1 MPACRSGA
9 DNRAMSV
16 QFGID
21 ASSFQ
26 GNVNWAQ
33 TDSTTSFG
41 WEKVTQGSRRTASR
55 GYVNPFWA
63 GPSGH
68 NKRAMAARAA
78 ASGFV
83 PGGYLFLE
91 AGDGAGQADFFH
103 ATAGDMAG
111 FAIAVDVEPAAGSE
125 PTAADAHACVARLR
139 QLYPSHPVIGY
150 IPQWYWGTRSTRF
163 VDVLWASHYVTG
175 TGPPAT
181 LYAKV
186 TPRHWAPYGGR
197 TPALL
202 QFTSAA
208 TVPGVTGQV
217 DCSAFRGTAAQLR
230 NRLLPSR
237 SRQAMEDLM
246 QPGFLNNGE
255 GAVTPLAI
263 PNGAKRLRFFSNRPA
278 RVRVDLIGVSKPSVN
293 LKIGYDDG
301 AQGLATGVA
310 STGDDT
316 RSTGGGREVS

>member
-1 MPACRSGA
+1 
-9 DNRAMSV
+9 MSV

-41 WEKVTQGSRRTASR
+41 WEKVTQGSRRTASG
-55 GYVNPFWA
+55 GYINPFWA

-91 AGDGAGQADFFH
+91 AGHGAGQADFFH
-103 ATAGDMAG
+103 AAAGDMAG
-111 FAIAVDVEPAAGSE
+111 FAIAVDVEPAPGSE
-125 PTAADAHACVARLR
+125 PTEADAHACVARLR
-139 QLYPSHPVIGY
+139 ELYPSHPVIGY

-163 VDVLWASHYVTG
+163 VDVLWASNYVTG
-175 TGPPAT
+175 TGRPAT

-186 TPRHWAPYGGR
+186 TPRQWAPYGGR
-197 TPALL
+197 APALL
-202 QFTSAA
+202 QFTNAA
-208 TVPGVTGQV
+208 IVPGVAGTV

-230 NRLLPSR
+230 DRLLPH

-278 RVRVDLIGVSKPSVN
+278 RVKVDLIGVSEPTTT
-293 LKIGYDDG
+293 LTLGYEHG
-301 AQGLATGVA
+301 AQGVATGGALAAVVHRVDA
-310 STGDDT
+310 GDN
-316 RSTGGGREVS
+316 EVSFVLTA